1 MGKSGPKLTRVER
14 AAAEARVLDLHYR
27 YWSQEAIGLEVDLS
41 QSQVSRILKKV
52 EARYK
57 RDAEARVAAAEEGK
71 QRERERKLDE
81 LRHIKRELSD
91 AWERSK
97 REREIT
103 ETEKSDGGCEGGK
116 GGASRKAKIRR
127 EGRDGNA
134 VYATAILACIKEEN
148 ELLDLYPPTR
158 QEVSGPEGAPI
169 QATAT
174 VTFIQVPEKLTQE
187 QWTAMPKPIE
197 PPDESEEDDGDDDE

>member
-1 MGKSGPKLTRVER
+1 MGKSGPNLTRVER
-14 AAAEARVLDLHYR
+14 AA
-27 YWSQEAIGLEVDLS
+27 
-41 QSQVSRILKKV
+41 
-52 EARYK
+52 
-57 RDAEARVAAAEEGK
+57 AEARVAAAEEGK

-103 ETEKSDGGCEGGK
+103 ETEKSDGGCESGK

-148 ELLDLYPPTR
+148 ELLYLYPPTR
-158 QEVSGPEGAPI
+158 QKVSGPEGAPI

-174 VTFIQVPEKLTQE
+174 VAYLQVPEKLTQE
-187 QWTAMPKPIE
+187 QWTAMPKPIA
-197 PPDESEEDDGDDDE
+197 PPYESEEDDEDDDE